1 MHSPR
6 LTLHHCVPAWRATHQ
21 EDVEENGA
29 AAGPDDASGGVDGGE
44 DGDGGLAISMTS
56 RPGID
61 EWIEGTS
68 EPATGTTGVIK
79 PQAST
84 NSTGIIGT
92 ISVSGLVLPPL
103 PFELTFLGAGTVAQ
117 LGYVEERDAF
127 NQSSKLPS
135 SHSSDCDLDFGL

>member
-1 MHSPR
+1 MPR
-6 LTLHHCVPAWRATHQ
+6 AQ
-21 EDVEENGA
+21 EDVEENSA
-29 AAGPDDASGGVDGGE
+29 TSGPDDVSGSTSGGGGE
-44 DGDGGLAISMTS
+44 DGVLAISMTS

-68 EPATGTTGVIK
+68 EPATGPTGVIK

-103 PFELTFLGAGTVAQ
+103 PFEPEFLGAGTVAQ
-117 LGYVEERDAF
+117 LGYVEERDAS
-127 NQSSKLPS
+127 NQSSRLPS
-135 SHSSDCDLDFGL
+135 SHPSDCDPEFGL